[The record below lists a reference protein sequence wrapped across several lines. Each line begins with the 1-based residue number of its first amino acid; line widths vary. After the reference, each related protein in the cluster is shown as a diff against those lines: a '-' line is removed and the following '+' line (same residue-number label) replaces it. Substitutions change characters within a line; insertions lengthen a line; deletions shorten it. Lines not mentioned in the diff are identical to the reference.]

1 MAQDTPDTHFKAL
14 QVNLDPAKYGTIA
27 EIGAGQ
33 EVARWFFRVGGAAG
47 TIAKAMSA
55 YDMTFSDAIYGQ
67 SDRYVSRQRLKTMLD
82 HEYGLLIERLDGK
95 RGDKTQFF
103 VFADTVATRSYSRKE
118 DGHGWLGIRFQNE
131 PKGPASDITI
141 HVRLTDGE
149 TEQQQEALGII
160 GVNLVYGALF
170 HHADRRKLIASLLDN
185 VTAARG
191 EIDMIEFSGPAFDGV
206 DNRLMS
212 LELVRSGLTHAAMFG
227 ADGRVVMP
235 SDALYKKCVL
245 VERGSF
251 RPATK
256 VTVDMLR
263 CAQAQFVQEPGVQG
277 EDVVMLFEMT
287 LRNLREGAEEID
299 AQDFLDRADILAT
312 LGRTV
317 MISNYGEYHRLAAYL
332 FRQTKKLIGL
342 VMGVPTLRELFDER
356 YYADLDGG
364 ILESFGRLFKND
376 LKIYAYPLLD
386 AKTNALITAGNL
398 RVAPHLRHLCAYLV
412 ENRLIESIRDF
423 DPQCLRIYSRDVLA
437 RIRSGDPLWEEMT
450 PPAVAELIK
459 SRGLLGYRAT
469 DRADEA
475 A

>member
-1 MAQDTPDTHFKAL
+1 
-14 QVNLDPAKYGTIA
+14 
-27 EIGAGQ
+27 
-33 EVARWFFRVGGAAG
+33 
-47 TIAKAMSA
+47 
-55 YDMTFSDAIYGQ
+55 
-67 SDRYVSRQRLKTMLD
+67 
-82 HEYGLLIERLDGK
+82 
-95 RGDKTQFF
+95 
-103 VFADTVATRSYSRKE
+103 
-118 DGHGWLGIRFQNE
+118 
-131 PKGPASDITI
+131 
-141 HVRLTDGE
+141 
-149 TEQQQEALGII
+149 
-160 GVNLVYGALF
+160 
-170 HHADRRKLIASLLDN
+170 
-185 VTAARG
+185 
-191 EIDMIEFSGPAFDGV
+191 
-206 DNRLMS
+206 
-212 LELVRSGLTHAAMFG
+212 
-227 ADGRVVMP
+227 
-235 SDALYKKCVL
+235 
-245 VERGSF
+245 
-251 RPATK
+251 
-256 VTVDMLR
+256 MLR

-287 LRNLREGAEEID
+287 LRNLRQGEEEID

-356 YYADLDGG
+356 YYSDLDGG

-412 ENRLIESIRDF
+412 ENRLIESMRDV

-459 SRGLLGYRAT
+459 SRSLLGYRAT
-469 DRADEA
+469 NRADEA